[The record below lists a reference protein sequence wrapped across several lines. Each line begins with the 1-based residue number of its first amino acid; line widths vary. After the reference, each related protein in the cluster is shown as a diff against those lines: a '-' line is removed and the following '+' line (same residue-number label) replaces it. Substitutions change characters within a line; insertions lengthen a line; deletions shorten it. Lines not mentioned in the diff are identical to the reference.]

1 LFIWQIWLLLAQST
15 NSNNKDIVT
24 LDIINP
30 KTDNKHKTPNQ
41 NQKYLKLNTHKNP
54 QNSVNP
60 KTHSKEYQT
69 AFPKIKQVN
78 QNSVQSQ

>member
-1 LFIWQIWLLLAQST
+1 LFIWQIWLLLAQSV

-30 KTDNKHKTPNQ
+30 ETENPKPESKIPK
-41 NQKYLKLNTHKNP
+41 LKTHKNP

-69 AFPKIKQVN
+69 VFIKIKEVN
-78 QNSVQSQ
+78 QMLVHSQ